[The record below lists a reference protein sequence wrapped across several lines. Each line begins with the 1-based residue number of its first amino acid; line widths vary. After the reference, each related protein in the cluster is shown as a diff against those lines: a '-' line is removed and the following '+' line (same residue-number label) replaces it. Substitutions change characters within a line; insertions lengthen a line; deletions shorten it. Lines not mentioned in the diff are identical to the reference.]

1 MRKQTELDLHGGAA
15 GGAGGAGGGAGGGAT
30 TQKHTKKLKDA
41 KANKSL
47 AKAEERKNRRLRRE
61 QGVSNYS

>member
-1 MRKQTELDLHGGAA
+1 MRKQTELDIHGG
-15 GGAGGAGGGAGGGAT
+15 GGAGGGAGGAA

-47 AKAEERKNRRLRRE
+47 AKAEERKNRRLQRE
-61 QGVSNYS
+61 QAV